1 MSDHPLIV
9 HYSASIDENVT
20 CSFAHTAME
29 LDEHIAGNSVVKCRH
44 LFYIIH
50 IALLYK
56 GSCAYIAN
64 NIILLVFYF
73 YPFFANYL
81 TILVSVVETSMI
93 SSTPLRQ
100 RPESLRQR
108 YADVDRRSPLN
119 TSFEQAVALHQLV
132 LPSLDKFSTIAAKE
146 KAQSQDFEQFLFS
159 VLEETN
165 VSSTP
170 GKTSA
175 KSTPQRSVRF

>member
-1 MSDHPLIV
+1 
-9 HYSASIDENVT
+9 
-20 CSFAHTAME
+20 
-29 LDEHIAGNSVVKCRH
+29 
-44 LFYIIH
+44 
-50 IALLYK
+50 
-56 GSCAYIAN
+56 
-64 NIILLVFYF
+64 
-73 YPFFANYL
+73 
-81 TILVSVVETSMI
+81 MI

-108 YADVDRRSPLN
+108 NADVDGRSPLN

-146 KAQSQDFEQFLFS
+146 KAQSRDFEQFLFS

-175 KSTPQRSVRF
+175 KSTPQRLVRFTPTAPRQTLNSDRLELQSLPDNAGDLSSVSLDVTIADLEANVKRAKQLNAQFEMQLELALNASHL